1 MLTMWC
7 GVNATMFDGLS
18 DIESIHEQIL
28 AVQAAQPNLA
38 SVNDLD
44 AEPLLVGTVQYPA
57 FPPHDLRSPARQ
69 GVAIGAARIGGRHRP
84 VDVIRSTDTA
94 ADVTRH
100 PWAIPA
106 ATQLTAACRRMP
118 AGQSRSKML
127 GRFPNTATA
136 CRSGTRSPPAA
147 ARVPAA

>member
-28 AVQAAQPNLA
+28 AVRAAQPNLA
-38 SVNDLD
+38 SVNALD

-94 ADVTRH
+94 ADLTRH
-100 PWAIPA
+100 PWAIERVSSTRSQAPLSVPGPA
-106 ATQLTAACRRMP
+106 K
-118 AGQSRSKML
+118 RSL
-127 GRFPNTATA
+127 GRFRQRRN
-136 CRSGTRSPPAA
+136 
-147 ARVPAA
+147 

>member
-28 AVQAAQPNLA
+28 AVRAAQPNLA

-69 GVAIGAARIGGRHRP
+69 GVAIGAAIGVSSNHTNSKDEG
-84 VDVIRSTDTA
+84 ST
-94 ADVTRH
+94 
-100 PWAIPA
+100 
-106 ATQLTAACRRMP
+106 
-118 AGQSRSKML
+118 
-127 GRFPNTATA
+127 
-136 CRSGTRSPPAA
+136 
-147 ARVPAA
+147 RVCTKGN